1 MNLKTG
7 NDIHVLLLRKVLLLL
22 QVLVLI
28 LVYVLAVK

>member
-7 NDIHVLLLRKVLLLL
+7 NGIHVLLLRKVLLLL